1 MALTSVEME
10 ILKTFS
16 GLNLNKTQVETIIRR
31 PLTDR
36 EWRSYNRDYKSIF
49 SQVAKQASNVAARK
63 FKTKK
68 AKPSAEEHEL
78 LRREKQQQK

>member
-31 PLTDR
+31 SLTDR
-36 EWRSYNRDYKSIF
+36 EWR
-49 SQVAKQASNVAARK
+49 
-63 FKTKK
+63 
-68 AKPSAEEHEL
+68 
-78 LRREKQQQK
+78 